1 MDLQPIAVLSYTED
15 KDASPRVSDAVHIGG
30 LKTSDPR
37 FGAYTS
43 YSGCLSS
50 KWTGRAALARPSVEG
65 MIFGPLCSQTC
76 SSR

>member
-1 MDLQPIAVLSYTED
+1 MQIDREPVDLQPISVLSYAED
-15 KDASPRVSDAVHIGG
+15 KDANPRVNDAVHIGG

-50 KWTGRAALARPSVEG
+50 EAG
-65 MIFGPLCSQTC
+65 MDIVLYLIHKIL
-76 SSR
+76 

>member
-1 MDLQPIAVLSYTED
+1 MQPISVLSYAED
-15 KDASPRVSDAVHIGG
+15 KDTSPRVSDAVHIGG

-50 KWTGRAALARPSVEG
+50 KWRCLTRD
-65 MIFGPLCSQTC
+65 
-76 SSR
+76 